1 MKAQPLLDYQSELR
15 PVWCPGCGD
24 HNVLVALMDALLRAG
39 VEAKDLVVVS
49 GIGCSGRLPYFIK
62 GYGFHTVHGR
72 ALPVAT
78 GVKSANPALT
88 VIAVGGDGDGL
99 GIGGGH
105 LPHTARRNPDIT
117 YLLLDN
123 GIYGQTKGQPSP
135 TTPQGA
141 ETVTSPYGS
150 LEAPL
155 NPILLALSQ
164 GASFVAQG
172 FAAATHHEGL
182 TKMIGQGMQHKGFA
196 FIRII
201 SPCVTFNPR
210 ATYRHFQSRVVDVPG
225 DHNPSDLRA
234 ALSLALEPEKIPLG
248 VLYQVQRPTLEEG
261 LEATRAKAGA
271 RGQLDLAG
279 LLEGFA

>member
-1 MKAQPLLDYQSELR
+1 MKTPSLLDYQAEQR

-24 HNVLVALMDALLRAG
+24 HNVLVALMDALVRTG
-39 VEAKDLVVVS
+39 VQPKDLVVVS
-49 GIGCSGRLPYFIK
+49 GIGCSGRLPFFIK

-78 GVKSANPALT
+78 GVKVANPSLT
-88 VIAVGGDGDGL
+88 VVAVGGDGDGL

-105 LPHTARRNPDIT
+105 LPHTARRNPDMT

-135 TTPQGA
+135 TTPQGT
-141 ETVTSPYGS
+141 ETVTTPYGS

-155 NPILLALSQ
+155 NPVLLALSQ
-164 GASFVAQG
+164 GATFVAQG
-172 FAAATHHEGL
+172 FAAATHHEEL
-182 TKMIGQGMQHKGFA
+182 TRTIVQGIQHKGFA

-210 ATYRHFQSRVVDVPG
+210 ATYRYFQSKVVEVPG
-225 DHNPSDLRA
+225 DHDPSDLKD
-234 ALSLALEPEKIPLG
+234 ALFLALESEKIPLG

-261 LEATRAKAGA
+261 LDATRSKAQA
-271 RGQLDLAG
+271 RGQLDLAA
-279 LLEGFA
+279 LLDGFA